1 MAQADLA
8 DFFKA
13 ASADQALLEQFKSS
27 PTPEAMIQVASQA
40 GFAVTA
46 EDLQALASQ
55 VEASASAQ
63 ELDDEAL
70 AGVTGGFA
78 LSFVGGQFGYE
89 SIGQAADDLIGA
101 VVGQFAPQF
110 KSAYDSLNNAI

>member
-13 ASADQALLEQFKSS
+13 ASADQALFEQFKSS

-78 LSFVGGQFGYE
+78 LSFVGKQFGYE

-110 KSAYDSLNNAI
+110 KGAYDSLNKAI